1 METMLKD
8 NEDKI
13 PAEEKEIINK
23 LIADGAALK
32 AKADA
37 TKEEYD
43 NEAKK
48 FQDELIKLHQKYNAQ
63 DNTAQANPADII
75 EDDGATPPQGE
86 VVDAN

>member
-43 NEAKK
+43 TEAAK
-48 FQDELIKLHQKYNAQ
+48 FK
-63 DNTAQANPADII
+63 
-75 EDDGATPPQGE
+75 
-86 VVDAN
+86 